1 MVTTKPILD
10 TTRPNDK
17 NIYWA
22 KIRVTFNRRSK
33 YYEAYNKKLSPE
45 QFERIIN
52 GKKRTADEMII
63 FKIIKKA
70 QRKID
75 ACIEG
80 LNVFTFYLFEEA
92 YKQNSAVT
100 KGIRGIFEERIKELK
115 IENRIGTATLF
126 ECAQASLEKFRPNMQ
141 FADVTPKCLTEYQ
154 SWMLDQNNSYSTIG
168 MYLRNVRAIFN
179 IAIRAKLV
187 HKDLYPFGKKQD
199 GKYEIPTSVNI
210 KKAMSKEDIAK
221 LYFFMPDEKDR
232 YRSNK
237 LFALDMWKFSY
248 LCNGL
253 NVTDILNLKWENIED
268 RFGSYIREKTK
279 RTVKVVKKVVFSLKA
294 DALEIINTHSV
305 ESNDPTDYVF
315 PFFYKGITAA
325 DKKRI
330 AYNVTRRINK
340 NLRSIGKQVGIKG
353 KITTL
358 SARHSFAT
366 ILKRTGS
373 GLELIRELLGHET
386 LKTTQNYLDS
396 FENETIFQNTEVL
409 IPQKESLEE
418 NDKIRA

>member
-10 TTRPNDK
+10 TRRSNDQ
-17 NIYWA
+17 NLYWA
-22 KIRVTFNRRSK
+22 KIRVSFNRKSK
-33 YYEAYNKKLSPE
+33 YYDAYNKKLSPE
-45 QFERIIN
+45 QFDRIIN

-63 FKIIKKA
+63 FKIIEKA

-75 ACIEG
+75 TCIES

-92 YKQNSAVT
+92 YKQNAAVT
-100 KGIRGIFEERIKELK
+100 KGISGIFEQK
-115 IENRIGTATLF
+115 IEDLKKAKRIGTATLY
-126 ECAQASLEKFRPNMQ
+126 ECAQKSLEKFRPDMQ
-141 FADVTPKCLTEYQ
+141 FADVTPKCLTEYEI
-154 SWMLDQNNSYSTIG
+154 WMLDQENTHSTIG
-168 MYLRNVRAIFN
+168 IYLRNLRAVFN

-187 HKDLYPFGKKQD
+187 HRDLYPFGKLQD
-199 GKYEIPTSVNI
+199 GKYEIPASVNV
-210 KKAMSKEDIAK
+210 KKAMTKEDIAK
-221 LYFFMPDEKDR
+221 LYFFSPVENDR
-232 YRSNK
+232 YRTNK
-237 LFALDMWKFSY
+237 LFARDMWKFSY

-253 NVTDILNLKWENIED
+253 NVTDILNLKWENID
-268 RFGSYIREKTK
+268 GAFGGYIREKTK
-279 RTVKVVKKVVFSLKA
+279 RTVKKVKRVVFSLKA
-294 DALEIINTHSV
+294 DALAIINTHSE
-305 ESNDPTDYVF
+305 ESDDPTGYIF
-315 PFFYKGITAA
+315 PFFYKGITEEE
-325 DKKRI
+325 KKRI

-340 NLRSIGKQVGIKG
+340 NLRSIAKLLGIKV

-409 IPQKESLEE
+409 IPQ
-418 NDKIRA
+418 NPMNI